1 MIIDL
6 LTFIIFNIN
15 LIYVFHYK
23 NQNQHVLHT
32 CSILNHPTLY
42 ILYQSFSTR
51 NNGLIITLNPEAR

>member
-42 ILYQSFSTR
+42 ILYQSLSTR
-51 NNGLIITLNPEAR
+51 NNGLIIT